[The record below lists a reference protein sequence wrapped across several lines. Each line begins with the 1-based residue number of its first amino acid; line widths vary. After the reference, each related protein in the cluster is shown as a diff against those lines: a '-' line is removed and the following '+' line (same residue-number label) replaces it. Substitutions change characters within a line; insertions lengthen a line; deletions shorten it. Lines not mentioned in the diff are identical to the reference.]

1 MAQTLSRSW
10 NDILDAGISRRAR
23 RPCQYDAYL
32 PDRLADWAISLP
44 ADVAA
49 DVSDAERAVAEMN
62 SLGPQLAN
70 LEAVARLLLRAE
82 SVASSRIEG
91 LEVGVGRLARAEAAK
106 EAGVSITDVTAEAV
120 LGNVEA
126 MELAVTE
133 LAAKRELTLD
143 DLLALHGALMRHT
156 STPELGG
163 QIRTVQNWIGGTDYN
178 PCGADFVPPP
188 PEYVPDL
195 LDDLV
200 SFLNSSDFP
209 PVAQAA
215 IAHAQFETI
224 HPFADGNGRIGRA
237 LIHVVLRRRGLAP
250 RYVPPISLV
259 LATDS
264 RDYINGLT
272 RFRYTGDQTSTQAS
286 EGVVRWI
293 GTFASATLRATE
305 DARQI
310 ATDIDALEMRW
321 RDQVGRIRKN
331 SAADALLRV
340 LPSAPIVTVS
350 TAARLIGR
358 SFQAADLAVGQL
370 TDAGVLRQIKL
381 GRRNR
386 AFEATS
392 VIEALTTIERR
403 LASPARDTRNAP
415 PVRRVPLRRP
425 TAASIRP

>member
-1 MAQTLSRSW
+1 M
-10 NDILDAGISRRAR
+10 LDAGISRRAR

-106 EAGVSITDVTAEAV
+106 EAGDSVTDVTAEAV

-133 LAAKRELTLD
+133 LAAKRELALD
-143 DLLALHGALMRHT
+143 DLLALHAALMTHT

-163 QIRTVQNWIGGTDYN
+163 QIRTVQNWIGGNNHN
-178 PCGADFVPPP
+178 PCGAEFVPPP

-195 LDDLV
+195 LEDLV

-237 LIHVVLRRRGLAP
+237 LIHRAQREVASTHCPQCRLPALAK
-250 RYVPPISLV
+250 
-259 LATDS
+259 LA
-264 RDYINGLT
+264 
-272 RFRYTGDQTSTQAS
+272 
-286 EGVVRWI
+286 
-293 GTFASATLRATE
+293 
-305 DARQI
+305 
-310 ATDIDALEMRW
+310 
-321 RDQVGRIRKN
+321 
-331 SAADALLRV
+331 
-340 LPSAPIVTVS
+340 
-350 TAARLIGR
+350 
-358 SFQAADLAVGQL
+358 QL
-370 TDAGVLRQIKL
+370 TP
-381 GRRNR
+381 
-386 AFEATS
+386 
-392 VIEALTTIERR
+392 LTTRCCIGQRAQTQY
-403 LASPARDTRNAP
+403 L
-415 PVRRVPLRRP
+415 VPHEP
-425 TAASIRP
+425 HESV

>member
-1 MAQTLSRSW
+1 V
-10 NDILDAGISRRAR
+10 
-23 RPCQYDAYL
+23 
-32 PDRLADWAISLP
+32 
-44 ADVAA
+44 DVAA
-49 DVSDAERAVAEMN
+49 DVSDAERAVIELN

-91 LEVGVGRLARAEAAK
+91 LEVGVGRLAQAEAAK
-106 EAGVSITDVTAEAV
+106 AAGDSVTDVTAEAV

-126 MELAVTE
+126 MELAVTQ
-133 LAAKRELTLD
+133 LAAKRELALD
-143 DLLALHGALMRHT
+143 DLLALHGPLMRHT
-156 STPELGG
+156 STPELGR
-163 QIRTVQNWIGGTDYN
+163 QIRTVQNWIGGNDYN

-188 PEYVPDL
+188 PEYISEL
-195 LDDLV
+195 LDDLF

-209 PVAQAA
+209 PVVQAA

-272 RFRYTGDQTSTQAS
+272 RFRYEGDQTSMAAS
-286 EGVVRWI
+286 EGVARWI

-305 DARQI
+305 DAKQI
-310 ATDIDALEMRW
+310 AADIDALEMRW

-358 SFQAADLAVGQL
+358 SFQATDLAVGQL
-370 TDAGVLRQIKL
+370 TAAGVLRQIKL
-381 GRRNR
+381 GKRNR
-386 AFEATS
+386 AFEATG

-415 PVRRVPLRRP
+415 PVRRVPLRRSA
-425 TAASIRP
+425 AASI